1 MHDIVKY
8 HNDMNNVSFVGFK
21 EKELDLFFSLC
32 FKAKEQGTN
41 MIKIDFSELKT
52 LSDYQNRSLKRFVA
66 DLDSTYNKILGLNM
80 KKYIDEWTYIRFN
93 LFTDYKLNAK
103 DQFIVIRVHEEFTHI
118 LNKLLGNYTKFDLMD
133 LVSLKSSYSKSMFRL
148 LKQWETKKVKTFSL
162 EELREL
168 LGVPIK
174 YNNSQFN
181 ERVLNPIKND
191 LKSIFK
197 NFNIKKN
204 KKGVKIVGYTF
215 SWSSG
220 NVDNEII
227 EYKEDDKKEVEISES
242 IIKYINYVCDHNRF
256 IKEVLDDEENLIKL
270 VEKFEKNQ
278 DALIKG
284 LEYASK
290 KLADLKKEINLEYLI
305 KTVRTGAGV
314 KRTKKVLKIV
324 DDEVTVPKEVPTEQ
338 PAPTVPKEDKVEVP
352 KIEVE
357 ETNSELVEF
366 EKLSREEQIKI
377 EDTAIELY
385 KKDTG
390 VQANPILNM
399 RNANIFKNLMK
410 KYILQAM
417 NGEEVLS
424 EDKVEVEEQPIEQKE
439 EKKVYTVEDI
449 PADKLLSK
457 AGKKLGGVALQ
468 ARIEKI
474 LKEMN
479 GE

>member
-1 MHDIVKY
+1 MGDIVKY
-8 HNDMNNVSFVGFK
+8 NNNLNTVSFGKFK

-41 MIKIDFSELKT
+41 KIEVNFSELKS
-52 LSDYQNRSLKRFVA
+52 LSSYQNRNLKRFTE
-66 DLDSTYNKILGLNM
+66 DLESVYDKLLSLKMTERYSELSFTK
-80 KKYIDEWTYIRFN
+80 FN
-93 LFTDYKLNAK
+93 LFNEYDVNAEKRTITIQVNERFKNFLN
-103 DQFIVIRVHEEFTHI
+103 
-118 LNKLLGNYTKFDLMD
+118 NLLENYTKFELEN
-133 LVSLKSSYSKSMFRL
+133 LVALKSSYSKNMFRL
-148 LKQWETKKVKTFSL
+148 LKQWESKKEKLFSID
-162 EELREL
+162 ELREL
-168 LGVPIK
+168 LNIPIK
-174 YNNSQFN
+174 YDNYK
-181 ERVLNPIKND
+181 IKIKILD
-191 LKSIFK
+191 Q
-197 NFNIKKN
+197 IKKELSSFFPDLDITP
-204 KKGVKIVGYTF
+204 KKNGRTIIAYKFT
-215 SWSSG
+215 WSSG
-220 NVDNEII
+220 KVDNEVID
-227 EYKEDDKKEVEISES
+227 YVEDDKKEVETSKRV
-242 IIKYINYVCDHNRF
+242 IKYINYVCDHNRF